1 MRSILILTDFS
12 EAAYR
17 AAEYAAELADTLQV
31 KRIILYHAYQTIVV
45 GGADL
50 PAAPINTQRLYL
62 DNMEAL
68 GLIQDRLKPL
78 VGQEVKVDMLA
89 QDTSFLPDM
98 INQLCEKEKISL
110 VIMGVSGK
118 SGVEKILMGSITGSV
133 LKSVEFPALIV
144 PNEAMIGKGVKSIV
158 LCTDLKDLGDIPAG
172 TLYEFLDAFSSEL
185 LIVNVLPESKDGF
198 SIETEKSITQLH
210 QGLEKYHPSFHYLQ
224 GEDTVNDILSFAEEH
239 QASLIIVF
247 PKKQGFFSSIF
258 HKSISKKLAYNSRV
272 PLLSLPGL

>member
-12 EAAYR
+12 EAAFR
-17 AAEYAAELADTLQV
+17 AAEYAAELAATLQV

-62 DNMEAL
+62 DSMESL
-68 GLIQDRLKPL
+68 GLVQDRLKSL
-78 VGQEVKVDMLA
+78 VGQEVKIDMLA

-98 INQLCEKEKISL
+98 INQLCEKEKIGL
-110 VIMGVSGK
+110 VVMGVSGK
-118 SGVEKILMGSITGSV
+118 SGVEKLLIGSITGSV

-144 PNEAMIGKGVKSIV
+144 PNETVIGKGIKSIV
-158 LCTDLKDLGDIPAG
+158 LCTDLKDLGDIPSG
-172 TLYEFLDAFSSEL
+172 TLYEILDAFSSEL
-185 LIVNVLPESKDGF
+185 HIVNVLPESKEGY
-198 SIETEKSITQLH
+198 STETEKSITKLH
-210 QGLEKYHPSFHYLQ
+210 QNLEKYHPFFHYLQ
-224 GEDTVNDILSFAEEH
+224 GEDTVSDILSFAEEH

-247 PKKQGFFSSIF
+247 PKKHGFFSSIF
-258 HKSISKKLAYNSRV
+258 HKSVSKKLAYNSSV

>member
-1 MRSILILTDFS
+1 MKSLLILTDFS
-12 EAAYR
+12 EAAFR
-17 AAEYAAELADTLQV
+17 AAEYAAELVDTLQV

-62 DNMEAL
+62 DSMEAL
-68 GLIQDRLKPL
+68 GLMQDRLKPL

-98 INQLCEKEKISL
+98 INQLCKKENIGL
-110 VIMGVSGK
+110 VVMGVSGK
-118 SGVEKILMGSITGSV
+118 SGVEKLLMGSITGSV

-144 PNEAMIGKGVKSIV
+144 PNEAVIGKGIKSIV
-158 LCTDLKDLGDIPAG
+158 LCTDLKDLADIPTG
-172 TLYEFLDAFSSEL
+172 ILYEFLDAFSSQL
-185 LIVNVLPESKDGF
+185 YIVNVLPESEEGY
-198 SIETEKSITQLH
+198 STETERSITKLH
-210 QGLEKYHPSFHYLQ
+210 RDLEKYHPSFHYLQ
-224 GEDTVNDILSFAEEH
+224 GENTVNDILSFAGEH

-247 PKKQGFFSSIF
+247 PKKHGFFSSIF
-258 HKSISKKLAYNSRV
+258 HKSVSQKLAYNSSV